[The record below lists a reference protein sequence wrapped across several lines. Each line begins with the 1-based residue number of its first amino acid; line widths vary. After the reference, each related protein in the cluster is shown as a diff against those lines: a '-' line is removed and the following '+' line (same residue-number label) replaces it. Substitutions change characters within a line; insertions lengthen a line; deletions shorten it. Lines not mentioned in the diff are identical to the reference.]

1 MPYSSGRQVPLC
13 RLAEVAL
20 WGLVALLLATGT
32 VVGIAVGTDW
42 FPAVAALMAHGL
54 ALSAAAA
61 TVSIR
66 NRITRQEAQMRDV
79 FLMGRESTT
88 IRPLERNRPT
98 R

>member
-13 RLAEVAL
+13 RLAEFAL
-20 WGLVALLLATGT
+20 WGVVVVLLVAGAAIG
-32 VVGIAVGTDW
+32 VMVGMRW
-42 FPAVAALMAHGL
+42 FPAVICSVGFGL

-61 TVSIR
+61 AVTIC

-88 IRPLERNRPT
+88 VRPLERNRPT